1 MEKQKLKP
9 KLKIIGIVLLTIVC
23 AILII
28 LSLGTF
34 SKHLKAIGYN
44 AMGNVASLLIV
55 LVTIVGVITFNGKF
69 NKLKPKKYG
78 LHFRGL
84 GKSFFIG
91 FGLVFLIIL
100 AVLISANQ
108 LFEIQV
114 SCSGLYENYE
124 KPLALAIAVTL
135 MVAIWEEVFF
145 RGLVFTTLFKNDFG
159 FHWSA
164 LISTLLFSL
173 VHWSSFD
180 MQTTSWFW
188 YLGIAFIGYILVILY
203 TKTAS
208 IWTSIF
214 FHFSWNFLVEFM
226 EDGENKIGVYTIPN
240 YDQFGKLIDN
250 IEVFFLGMTLIFIW
264 KFKDRLPHSF
274 Q

>member
-1 MEKQKLKP
+1 MDKQTLKI
-9 KLKIIGIVLLTIVC
+9 KLKIIGILLLSVVC

-28 LSLGTF
+28 LSLGAF

-44 AMGNVASLLIV
+44 IMGNIASLLIV
-55 LVTIVGVITFNGKF
+55 LVTIVGVITFNRKF
-69 NKLKPKKYG
+69 NKLKPKNYG

-84 GKSFFIG
+84 GKSFLIG

-114 SCSGLYENYE
+114 GWSGLYENFE
-124 KPLALAIAVTL
+124 KPLAMAIVVAL

-145 RGLVFTTLFKNDFG
+145 RGLVFTTLFKNNFG
-159 FHWSA
+159 FHGA
-164 LISTLLFSL
+164 AIISTLLFSL

-203 TKTAS
+203 IKTNS
-208 IWTSIF
+208 IWTPIF
-214 FHFSWNFLVEFM
+214 FHFFWNFLVDFM
-226 EDGENKIGVYTIPN
+226 EDGENEIGLYTIPN
-240 YDQFGKLIDN
+240 YDQYDKLIDN
-250 IEVFFLGMTLIFIW
+250 IEVFFLGIALIFIW
-264 KFKDRLPHSF
+264 KFEDRFPRSS